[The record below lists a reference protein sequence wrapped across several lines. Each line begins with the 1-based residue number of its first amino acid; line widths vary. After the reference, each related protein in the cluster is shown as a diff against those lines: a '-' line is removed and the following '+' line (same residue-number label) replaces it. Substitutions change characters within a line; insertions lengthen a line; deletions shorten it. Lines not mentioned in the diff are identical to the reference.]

1 MPHEAFCREAGNG
14 PAVVCL
20 HANAS
25 SSSQWQAL
33 MERLAPD
40 YRVLAPD
47 AYGAGKSPD
56 WPSDRQ
62 ISLGDEVKLIEPLL
76 ARAGAP
82 LALVGHSY
90 GAAVALLAALRH
102 PERIAALVLYEPTLF
117 ALIDARQSPP
127 NAADG
132 IRATVAQSAAA
143 LDAGDPA
150 AAAEHFIDY
159 WMGPGSWRQ
168 MPERRQAPI
177 VASVRNVRRWAYALL
192 SEPTALA
199 AFTTLRVPVLYLL
212 GERSTAAAHA
222 VAELLLASL
231 PRVERLEFAGL
242 GHMGPVTHPQPV
254 NEAIAAFLA
263 LHHPV
268 R

>member
-1 MPHEAFCREAGNG
+1 MPHEPFCREAGNG

-33 MERLAPD
+33 IERLAPD
-40 YRVLAPD
+40 YRILAPD
-47 AYGAGKSPD
+47 AYGADRSPE

-62 ISLGDEVKLIEPLL
+62 ISLGDEVELIEPLL

-82 LALVGHSY
+82 LALIGHSY
-90 GAAVALLAALRH
+90 GAAVALLAALRQ
-102 PERIAALVLYEPTLF
+102 PERVAALVLYEPTLF
-117 ALIDARQSPP
+117 ALVDAQQPPP

-132 IRATVAQSAAA
+132 IRAAVAASAAA

-159 WMGPGSWRQ
+159 WMGAGSWRQ

-177 VASVRNVRRWAYALL
+177 AAAVRNVRRWAHALL
-192 SEPTALA
+192 GEATPLTTFA
-199 AFTTLRVPVLYLL
+199 TLRMPVLYLL
-212 GERSTAAAHA
+212 GERSPAAAHG
-222 VAELLLASL
+222 VAELLLATL

-254 NEAIAAFLA
+254 NEAIADFLA